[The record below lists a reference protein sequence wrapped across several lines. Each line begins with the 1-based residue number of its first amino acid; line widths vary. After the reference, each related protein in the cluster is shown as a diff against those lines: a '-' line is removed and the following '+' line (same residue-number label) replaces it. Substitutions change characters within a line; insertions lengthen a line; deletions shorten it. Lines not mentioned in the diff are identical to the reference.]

1 MDTVQRA
8 TREQGSKRNP
18 GAAIET
24 TEITNLDGAK
34 VAWSDVKTAC
44 EIEGLTINEVCT
56 RFRLKYP
63 AVYARATRGKWKVI
77 SAIKKR
83 AKELQKREAELTT
96 TGAQWAKRGETHR
109 ELVFKVAHGALA
121 KAKLKP
127 PRTFKEAKLAD
138 DMARKACGL
147 DINEGVSQSM
157 LVHLNELIDGR
168 EPEVL
173 EAEVVDA
180 ELSPD
185 DTVSAVPDSGQHGS
199 SAAIES
205 DGRCTS

>member
-1 MDTVQRA
+1 MRKDSVQPT
-8 TREQGSKRNP
+8 TREQGRNCNP

-56 RFRLKYP
+56 RFRLKYS

-83 AKELQKREAELTT
+83 AKELAKKDAELTT
-96 TGAQWAKRGETHR
+96 TAAQWAKRGETHR
-109 ELVFKVAHGALA
+109 ELVFRIGHEALR
-121 KAKLKP
+121 KGRLKP
-127 PRTFKEAKLAD
+127 PCTFKEAKIAD

-147 DINEGVSQSM
+147 DVSDGVSQSV
-157 LVHLNELIDGR
+157 LIHINESIEGC
-168 EPEVL
+168 EPEIL
-173 EAEVVDA
+173 EAEVVD
-180 ELSPD
+180 
-185 DTVSAVPDSGQHGS
+185 
-199 SAAIES
+199 
-205 DGRCTS
+205 C